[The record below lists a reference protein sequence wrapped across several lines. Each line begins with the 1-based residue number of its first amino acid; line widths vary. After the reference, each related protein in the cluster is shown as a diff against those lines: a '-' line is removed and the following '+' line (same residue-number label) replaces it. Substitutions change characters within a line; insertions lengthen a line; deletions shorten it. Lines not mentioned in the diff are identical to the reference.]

1 MLRGFQRFREVVEGR
16 HQYAID
22 WKARNGGKVFG
33 YICTYVPEEVLY
45 AAGILP
51 VRILGGHEPVDMVE
65 PHIHSMFCPFSRDV
79 LGQALKG
86 RYSYL
91 EGLTVGHTCMHIH
104 QAFEAWEFHAPVPF
118 SYLLFVPACLSSPH
132 ARTCYLEEVKLFK
145 SALEEWLG
153 SAITQE
159 ALEKAVQV
167 YNRSRRLLRQLYD
180 LRKQDSP
187 PVSGSMAM
195 EAALSSMF
203 MDKEEHSR
211 LLEDALK
218 DLGDGGDGR
227 HSGIRLMVVGG
238 ENDDID
244 FVRMVE
250 SLGGTVVIDDQCTG
264 SRYFWQET
272 ALGDDPL
279 AAIAD
284 RYVDA
289 PPCPTKELEERRR
302 LDHMATLFKEFR
314 AQGAILVNQKFCDP
328 HQIDFPAIESFF
340 EERGIPTL
348 FLELDMTT
356 PVGQFKTRVEA
367 FLEMMQL
374 ELL

>member
-1 MLRGFQRFREVVEGR
+1 
-16 HQYAID
+16 
-22 WKARNGGKVFG
+22 
-33 YICTYVPEEVLY
+33 
-45 AAGILP
+45 
-51 VRILGGHEPVDMVE
+51 
-65 PHIHSMFCPFSRDV
+65 
-79 LGQALKG
+79 
-86 RYSYL
+86 
-91 EGLTVGHTCMHIH
+91 
-104 QAFEAWEFHAPVPF
+104 
-118 SYLLFVPACLSSPH
+118 
-132 ARTCYLEEVKLFK
+132 
-145 SALEEWLG
+145 
-153 SAITQE
+153 
-159 ALEKAVQV
+159 
-167 YNRSRRLLRQLYD
+167 
-180 LRKQDSP
+180 
-187 PVSGSMAM
+187 
-195 EAALSSMF
+195 
-203 MDKEEHSR
+203 
-211 LLEDALK
+211 
-218 DLGDGGDGR
+218 
-227 HSGIRLMVVGG
+227 
-238 ENDDID
+238 
-244 FVRMVE
+244 MVE